1 MSWKESS
8 GSSKLWAVR
17 VLSKGYSPASLFPPT
32 ILRRITSNALQ
43 LVQRKNPDY
52 ILSIKMVTLGVND
65 GEELIVTFPVFVQ
78 DHTRVHDLI

>member
-8 GSSKLWAVR
+8 GSSKLRTVR
-17 VLSKGYSPASLFPPT
+17 ILSKGYSQASLFPPT
-32 ILRRITSNALQ
+32 ILCRITSNALQ

-52 ILSIKMVTLGVND
+52 VLSIKMVTFGVDD

-78 DHTRVHDLI
+78 DHTRVHDPI